1 MSNVSLL
8 IPDMPFCLGAMNTP
22 KNPLGIPNVYPFQL
36 EINSSLGRLEQT
48 IDAPLEKVLK
58 KAYEVGN
65 EMGTPSDNTELGLPY
80 VDDFIRFIDQSVSC
94 RGSLLE
100 IGAGTGFMSKRLSQ
114 DGWQVTSIEPGV
126 GYEQYWESHGVEV
139 INDFFPTNLVQ
150 DQFDVIIFYT
160 VLEHLKDTK
169 GFLASVRKQLK
180 PDGKI
185 FLAVPDCTLEISQRD
200 PSILLHE
207 HFHYFTKASLAN
219 TMFEAGLTAC
229 VEPSQFGRS
238 LFAVGTIAADAQLP
252 SVNAAIISDLE
263 TYITYIP
270 KARASIQDN
279 LTNWLKNG
287 EVGMFCASRLLNFC
301 QVDADFLFYDDAEGL
316 KGKYY
321 PPFTSAVGNR
331 EKLFN
336 DVPKTLLIG
345 SRTFGKK
352 LKSELL
358 SAGLKSNIILMSD
371 LI

>member
-1 MSNVSLL
+1 MSNISLT

-22 KNPLGIPNVYPFQL
+22 ENPSGIPNVYPFHL

-48 IDAPLEKVLK
+48 IDASLEELLK
-58 KAYEVGN
+58 QAYEVGN

-80 VDDFIRFIDQSVSC
+80 VDDFISFIDQSVSC
-94 RGSLLE
+94 RGKLLE

-126 GYEQYWESHGVEV
+126 GYEHYWKSYDVEV
-139 INDFFPTNLVQ
+139 INDFFPTSLVKG
-150 DQFDVIIFYT
+150 QFDAIIFYT

-169 GFLASVRKQLK
+169 TFLSSVKKQLK

-219 TMFEAGLTAC
+219 TLFEAGLTASIK
-229 VEPSQFGRS
+229 PSQFGRS
-238 LFAVGTIAADAQLP
+238 LFAVGTIAADTQLP
-252 SVNAAIISDLE
+252 SVNTSILSELE
-263 TYITYIP
+263 TYINEIP
-270 KARASIQDN
+270 KARTILQDN

-287 EVGMFCASRLLNFC
+287 DVGLFCPSRLLNFF
-301 QVDADFLFYDDAEGL
+301 QADTDFFFYDDAEGL
-316 KGKYY
+316 EGQYY
-321 PPFTSAVGNR
+321 PPFTSVIGNR

-336 DVPKTLLIG
+336 DEPKTLLIG
-345 SRTFGKK
+345 SRTFGEK

>member
-1 MSNVSLL
+1 MSNTSLT

-22 KNPLGIPNVYPFQL
+22 ENPSGIPNVYPFRL

-48 IDAPLEKVLK
+48 VDASLEKVLK

-80 VDDFIRFIDQSVSC
+80 VDDFIRFINQSVSC
-94 RGSLLE
+94 RGTLLE
-100 IGAGTGFMSKRLSQ
+100 IGAGTGFMSKRLSK

-139 INDFFPTNLVQ
+139 VNDFFPTNLVKG
-150 DQFDVIIFYT
+150 QFDAIIFYT

-169 GFLASVRKQLK
+169 AFLTSVKKQLK

-185 FLAVPDCTLEISQRD
+185 FLAVPDCTLEILQFD

-207 HFHYFTKASLAN
+207 HFHYFTKTSLAN
-219 TMFEAGLTAC
+219 TLYEAGLTAHI
-229 VEPSQFGRS
+229 ESSQFGRS
-238 LFAVGTIAADAQLP
+238 LFAVGKIAPDIQLP
-252 SVNAAIISDLE
+252 SVNTATLSELE
-263 TYITYIP
+263 TYINEIP
-270 KARASIQDN
+270 KARSILQEN

-287 EVGMFCASRLLNFC
+287 EVGMFCPSRLLNFC
-301 QVDADFLFYDDAEGL
+301 QVDADYLFYDDAEGL
-316 KGKYY
+316 KGNYY
-321 PPFTSAVGNR
+321 PPFTSVIGNR
-331 EKLFN
+331 KKLLK

-345 SRTFGKK
+345 SRTFGEK

-358 SAGLKSNIILMSD
+358 SAGLKSNIILISD

>member
-160 VLEHLKDTK
+160 VLNILKIQK
-169 GFLASVRKQLK
+169 GF
-180 PDGKI
+180 
-185 FLAVPDCTLEISQRD
+185 
-200 PSILLHE
+200 
-207 HFHYFTKASLAN
+207 
-219 TMFEAGLTAC
+219 
-229 VEPSQFGRS
+229 
-238 LFAVGTIAADAQLP
+238 
-252 SVNAAIISDLE
+252 
-263 TYITYIP
+263 
-270 KARASIQDN
+270 
-279 LTNWLKNG
+279 
-287 EVGMFCASRLLNFC
+287 
-301 QVDADFLFYDDAEGL
+301 
-316 KGKYY
+316 
-321 PPFTSAVGNR
+321 
-331 EKLFN
+331 
-336 DVPKTLLIG
+336 
-345 SRTFGKK
+345 
-352 LKSELL
+352 
-358 SAGLKSNIILMSD
+358 
-371 LI
+371 